1 MSIQQT
7 IRQISAVAAGVL
19 VQYRFVAFDSAAEAD
34 YPTLQGRV
42 DGITQEASDAQGK
55 VIGLAVPDGAICKV
69 EAVGVIAVGGQVAAD
84 ATGKAIALGAANGNL
99 SWGTALDL
107 GAAGSIIRIQF
118 KHNGQ
123 TNA

>member
-1 MSIQQT
+1 MGTQQT

-19 VQYRFVAFDSAAEAD
+19 AQYRFVAFDSDGKAD
-34 YPTLQGRV
+34 YPTLQGLV
-42 DGITQEASDAQGK
+42 AGITQEAADAADK
-55 VIGLAVPDGAICKV
+55 VIGLALPDGAICKI
-69 EAVGVIAVGGQVAAD
+69 EAVGVIAVGAEVASD

-118 KHNGQ
+118 KANGQ
-123 TNA
+123 VNA

>member
-1 MSIQQT
+1 MGIQQT

-19 VQYRFVAFDSAAEAD
+19 AQYRFVAFDSAGEVD

-42 DGITQEASDAQGK
+42 DGVTQEAADAQGK
-55 VIGLAVPDGAICKV
+55 VIGLAIPDGAIVKI

-84 ATGKAIALGAANGNL
+84 AAGKAIALGAANGNL